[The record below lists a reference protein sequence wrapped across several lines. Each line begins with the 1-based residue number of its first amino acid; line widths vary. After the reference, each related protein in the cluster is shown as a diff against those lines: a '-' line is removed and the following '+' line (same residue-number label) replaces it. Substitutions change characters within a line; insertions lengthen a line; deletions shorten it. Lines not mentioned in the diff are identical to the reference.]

1 MKYQRERQI
10 LHDLIYMCNLKTK
23 QQEQQTNSQKKRS
36 DLQLPEVERDF
47 DDGGQS

>member
-1 MKYQRERQI
+1 
-10 LHDLIYMCNLKTK
+10 MCNLKTK

-47 DDGGQS
+47 DDGGQKLKSSSYKTNNGM